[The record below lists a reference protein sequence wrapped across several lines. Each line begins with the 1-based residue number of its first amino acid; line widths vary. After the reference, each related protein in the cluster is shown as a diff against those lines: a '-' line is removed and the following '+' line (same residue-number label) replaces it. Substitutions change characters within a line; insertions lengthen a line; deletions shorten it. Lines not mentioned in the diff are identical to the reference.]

1 MFAEYLQAVQS
12 AQARNTDKSQRR
24 GQIHMNVLHEMSPE
38 LANSFRGG
46 DLDPFYSDDKIPV
59 FLDHL
64 EKLLSKE
71 VGF

>member
-12 AQARNTDKSQRR
+12 AQARNTDKSQRS
-24 GQIHMNVLHEMSPE
+24 GQIHFNVLHEMSPE

-46 DLDPFYSDDKIPV
+46 DMDPFYRDDKIPA

-64 EKLLSKE
+64 EKLLSTE

>member
-1 MFAEYLQAVQS
+1 MFAEYLQTVQS

-24 GQIHMNVLHEMSPE
+24 GQIHFNVLHEMSLE

-46 DLDPFYSDDKIPV
+46 DMDPFYSDDKIPA

-64 EKLLSKE
+64 EKLLSTE